1 MELIMDLTIVLVKNT
16 MFLFVGSVIMVKQR
30 WWMNENQQN
39 LLHSDRI
46 GSGIEEKTQSI
57 RDSYQGIKEIS

>member
-57 RDSYQGIKEIS
+57 